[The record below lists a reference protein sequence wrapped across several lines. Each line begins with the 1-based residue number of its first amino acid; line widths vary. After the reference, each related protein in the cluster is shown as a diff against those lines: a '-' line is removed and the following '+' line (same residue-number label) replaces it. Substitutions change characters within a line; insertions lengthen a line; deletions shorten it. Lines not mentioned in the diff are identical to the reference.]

1 MAKRQKEQTKAEK
14 LYFRDVGK
22 YKLLTDEEEQKL
34 IVDIHNKV
42 PGAEN
47 KLITA
52 NLRFVAKEA
61 RRHKITGG
69 LSFLE
74 LVNEGNLGLLKAAK
88 RFDKKRDVKFIS
100 YAVWWIRQ
108 SIQKAIFDRMGS
120 VHIPVNKI
128 ALLNKFKQALDKFD
142 GDFDRAIEAPEF
154 KKYKD
159 DIIEIMEKSKN
170 TSLDQPMSAANHEE
184 NTQTLLD
191 TIGVDP
197 SQSEEMMLNELRDEI
212 ERVIHELP
220 ILNES
225 EEKIIRMYYGINFTS
240 SKTLEEIGAELGITR
255 EKVRLT
261 RDKALRKLYKD
272 QGARE
277 RLKVF
282 LGFSSNEEQSWSFGN

>member
-1 MAKRQKEQTKAEK
+1 MAKKEKEQTKAEK

-22 YKLLTDEEEQKL
+22 YPLLTEEEEQKL
-34 IVDIHNKV
+34 VEDVHNKV

-61 RRHKITGG
+61 RKHKVTGG

-88 RFDKKRDVKFIS
+88 RFDKERDVKFIS

-108 SIQKAIFDRMGS
+108 AIQKAVFDRMGS
-120 VHIPVNKI
+120 VHIPANKI
-128 ALLNKFKQALDKFD
+128 SLLNKFKQALDKND
-142 GDFDRAIEAPEF
+142 GDFDHTINSPAF
-154 KKYKD
+154 VKYKD
-159 DIIEIMEKSKN
+159 DIVEIMEKSKN
-170 TSLDQPMSAANHEE
+170 TSLDQPMSGTDDGE

-197 SQSEEMMLNELRDEI
+197 TQDENILLDELRNEI
-212 ERVIHELP
+212 EDVIHFLP
-220 ILNES
+220 ILDET
-225 EEKIIRMYYGINFTS
+225 EEKIIRMYYGINFS
-240 SKTLEEIGAELGITR
+240 STKTLEEIGAELNITR

-261 RDKALRKLYKD
+261 RDKALRRIKKD
-272 QGARE
+272 PEANE
-277 RLKVF
+277 RLRKY
-282 LGFSSNEEQSWSFGN
+282 LGLSIGDGQPWSLN

>member
-1 MAKRQKEQTKAEK
+1 MKKQKEQSKAEL

-22 YKLLTDEEEQKL
+22 YKLLTEEEEEKL
-34 IVDIHNKV
+34 VEDVHNKV

-61 RRHKITGG
+61 RKHKITGG

-100 YAVWWIRQ
+100 YAVWWIKQ
-108 SIQKAIFDRMGS
+108 AIQKAIFDRMGTM
-120 VHIPVNKI
+120 HIPANKI
-128 ALLNKFKQALDKFD
+128 ALLKRFRKALDKND
-142 GDFDRAIEAPEF
+142 GDFDKAVELPEF

-170 TSLDQPMSAANHEE
+170 TSLDQSMGNVGDEE
-184 NTQTLLD
+184 NSQTLLD
-191 TIGVDP
+191 TIGIDP
-197 SQSEEMMLNELRDEI
+197 SQNEDVLMNELRSEI
-212 ERVIHELP
+212 ENVIHVMP
-220 ILNES
+220 ILNET
-225 EEKIIRMYYGINFTS
+225 EEKIIRMYYGINFSS
-240 SKTLEEIGAELGITR
+240 SKTLEEIGAELNITR

-261 RDKALRKLYKD
+261 RDRALRKLYKD
-272 QGARE
+272 PDARD
-277 RLKVF
+277 RLKAF
-282 LGFSSNEEQSWSFGN
+282 LGFSSSGVV

>member
-1 MAKRQKEQTKAEK
+1 MAKRQREQTKAER

-22 YKLLTDEEEQKL
+22 YRLLTEEEEQKL
-34 IVDIHNKV
+34 VEDVHNQI

-88 RFDKKRDVKFIS
+88 RFDRERDVKFIS

-128 ALLNKFKQALDKFD
+128 ALLNKFKQTLDKFD
-142 GDFDRAIEAPEF
+142 GDFDKAIDSSEF
-154 KKYKD
+154 RKYKD

-170 TSLDQPMSAANHEE
+170 TSLDQPMSGTEDEE
-184 NTQTLLD
+184 NSQTLLD
-191 TIGVDP
+191 KIGIDP
-197 SQSEEMMLNELRDEI
+197 SQSEDVMLKELRDEI
-212 ERVIHELP
+212 EKVIHVLP
-220 ILNES
+220 ILNKT
-225 EEKIIRMYYGINFTS
+225 EERIIRMYFGISFSS

-261 RDKALRKLYKD
+261 RDKALRKIYKD
-272 QGARE
+272 RDARA
-277 RLKVF
+277 RLKAF
-282 LGFSSNEEQSWSFGN
+282 LGFSTNEEQAWGFGN

>member
-1 MAKRQKEQTKAEK
+1 MAKRQREQTKAEK
-14 LYFRDVGK
+14 LYFRDVSK
-22 YKLLTDEEEQKL
+22 YPLLTEAEKL
-34 IVDIHNKV
+34 KLVEDVHNKV
-42 PGAEN
+42 PGAED

-61 RRHKITGG
+61 RKHKSTGG

-88 RFDKKRDVKFIS
+88 RFDKERDVKFIS

-120 VHIPVNKI
+120 VHIPANKI
-128 ALLNKFKQALDKFD
+128 TLLNKFRQALDKNE
-142 GDFDRAIEAPEF
+142 GDFDAVINSKEF
-154 KKYKD
+154 VKYKD

-170 TSLDQPMSAANHEE
+170 TSLDQPMSGTGDEE

-197 SQSEEMMLNELRDEI
+197 SQDQEMMLEELRKEI
-212 ERVIHELP
+212 EDIIHLLP
-220 ILNES
+220 ILNEN
-225 EEKIIRMYYGINFTS
+225 EEKIIRMYYGINFS
-240 SKTLEEIGAELGITR
+240 SAKTLEEIGAELDMTR

-261 RDKALRKLYKD
+261 RDKALRKIYKD
-272 QGARE
+272 PEARE
-277 RLKVF
+277 RLRAF
-282 LGFSSNEEQSWSFGN
+282 LGISTGEEQL

>member
-1 MAKRQKEQTKAEK
+1 MAKRQREQTKAEK
-14 LYFRDVGK
+14 LYFRDVSK
-22 YKLLTDEEEQKL
+22 YPLLTEEEKL
-34 IVDIHNKV
+34 KLVEDVHNKV
-42 PGAEN
+42 PGAED

-61 RRHKITGG
+61 RKHKSTGG

-88 RFDKKRDVKFIS
+88 RFDKERDVKFIS

-120 VHIPVNKI
+120 VHIPANKI
-128 ALLNKFKQALDKFD
+128 TLLNKFRQALDKNE
-142 GDFDRAIEAPEF
+142 GDFDAVINSKEF
-154 KKYKD
+154 VKYKD

-170 TSLDQPMSAANHEE
+170 TSLDQPMSGTGDEE

-197 SQSEEMMLNELRDEI
+197 SQDQEMMLEELRKEI
-212 ERVIHELP
+212 EDIIHLLP
-220 ILNES
+220 ILNEN
-225 EEKIIRMYYGINFTS
+225 EEKIIRMYYGINFS
-240 SKTLEEIGAELGITR
+240 SAKTLEEIGAELDMTR

-261 RDKALRKLYKD
+261 RDKALRKIYKD
-272 QGARE
+272 PEARE
-277 RLKVF
+277 RLRAF
-282 LGFSSNEEQSWSFGN
+282 LGISTGEEQL